1 MKFNKSI
8 LFITFFSLFCTGC
21 NLDKFAFITSI
32 FQKKPATVTNP
43 VNENQQQA
51 NLKGQEEP
59 VPVTGQQEVEIQI
72 DSLEEEYQRSIINLD
87 NKNDVTREDFSKDK
101 TAVLTD
107 ISDLSNIM
115 ETKDYNNWLK
125 FIDPQSIKY
134 YSNPSNLRKAQN
146 KLPNKRLQLK
156 SLSDYFN
163 YVFIPSRQRSQ
174 VDEIRYISK
183 DSIKAVHV
191 KQDGSIV
198 VYYYFTKVDGKWLVH
213 LPELE

>member
-1 MKFNKSI
+1 MKFKKI
-8 LFITFFSLFCTGC
+8 IPIFIFVSLFFTGC
-21 NLDKFAFITSI
+21 NPDKFAFLTSL
-32 FQKKPATVTNP
+32 FSKKPAP
-43 VNENQQQA
+43 VQQPAEENKNEIQQPAQLPVEA
-51 NLKGQEEP
+51 VVEEP
-59 VPVTGQQEVEIQI
+59 EIEI
-72 DSLEEEYQRSIINLD
+72 DPLEEEYQRSIINLD
-87 NKNDVTREDFSKDK
+87 NKDEVTRSEFSKDK
-101 TAVLTD
+101 AAVLSD
-107 ISDLSNIM
+107 ISALSNIM
-115 ETKDYNNWLK
+115 ETKDYNSWLK

-146 KLPNKRLQLK
+146 KLPNKRIQLK

-191 KQDGSIV
+191 KPDGSIV
-198 VYYYFTKVDGKWLVH
+198 VYYYFTKVDGQWLVH